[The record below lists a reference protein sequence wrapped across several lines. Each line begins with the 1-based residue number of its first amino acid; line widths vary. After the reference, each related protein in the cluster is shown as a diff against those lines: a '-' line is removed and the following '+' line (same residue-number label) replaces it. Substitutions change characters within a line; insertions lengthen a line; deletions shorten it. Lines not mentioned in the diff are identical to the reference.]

1 MVLLTIDFWSNRQ
14 MNSYIGLGLTVHLIS
29 NSKLHNA
36 MLAFL
41 ADDRKPQLEEIV
53 SNFEIVNKLI
63 FSVAGQMFKPDRC
76 RLTDKIFE
84 ALIFINNNKDFTHWL
99 FLFNYYFNVFV
110 AVA

>member
-1 MVLLTIDFWSNRQ
+1 MSTVIHQKLKKKFNETTMVLLTIDFWSNRQ

-53 SNFEIVNKLI
+53 SKF
-63 FSVAGQMFKPDRC
+63 
-76 RLTDKIFE
+76 
-84 ALIFINNNKDFTHWL
+84 
-99 FLFNYYFNVFV
+99 
-110 AVA
+110 